1 MKSFRFLLERAL
13 DWRRMQFEM
22 EEAAYKR
29 ELASLNELDR
39 AETALTSEAA
49 LVEARIREAQDV
61 SGKDLIAFG
70 SYRLGL
76 TARKEDLKVKR
87 AEASRRAEE
96 RQISMVA
103 ARRRFRLLE
112 KLKDRRLE
120 EWTQSE
126 SRELEDLAADSYLA
140 RYCRDRAR
148 PGTTI

>member
-1 MKSFRFLLERAL
+1 MRSFRFRLERAL
-13 DWRRMQFEM
+13 DWRRMQFEL

-39 AETALTSEAA
+39 AGAALSSEAA
-49 LVEARIREAQDV
+49 LVEARIREAPDV
-61 SGKDLIAFG
+61 SGGDLIAFG

-76 TARKEDLKVKR
+76 AARKEDLKVKH
-87 AEASRRAEE
+87 AEASRRAAE
-96 RQISMVA
+96 QQLSMIA

-112 KLKDRRLE
+112 KLREKRLE

-126 SRELEDLAADSYLA
+126 SRELEELAADSYLA
-140 RYCRDRAR
+140 RYCRDRGR